1 MNRQIPRI
9 TIKLRL
15 IIMMAVMLLLMLAM
29 GALGFS
35 GMTTA
40 NRAVDT
46 IFQENLQDTQRIANL
61 NERARDMLLE
71 LSLAGQHDPM
81 LAVSAL
87 HDHPVDLHIDNIQHN
102 IQRIDASWHAYSSQ
116 RLSPAAQA
124 LASQF
129 QEQYGRLQQ
138 VVEAALPFYAA
149 GNYDRANEI
158 SFTQALPAYRTLNT
172 TLEELILLEE
182 REAQAAY
189 EHALDRAASM
199 RNLMIGALTAAIL
212 LATFL
217 GWLLI
222 QRITQPLA
230 QARRHFHAMADGDLT
245 QTIEHTHRDEVGD
258 MLDELG
264 DMQVKLKA
272 LIGNIQSSAGAISTA
287 SAQIS
292 TGNVDLSQRTE
303 EQASSLQETA
313 ASMEQV
319 AATVK
324 NNTLHT
330 SEANQLAHT
339 ASRSAGYGG
348 EKVKEA
354 VSKMDELN
362 ESSEKISGIVALIDG
377 IAFQT
382 NILALNAS
390 VEAARAGEQ
399 GRGFAVVAQ
408 EVRSL
413 AQRSADAAKQ
423 IQQLIVENNQ
433 VVEQGSALV
442 TAVGDSM
449 AQIVQNIDSVSKLME
464 EVSRASDE
472 QTSAIDQMSIAVN
485 QMDEVTQQ
493 NAALVEQTA
502 TASASMETQ
511 AQDLADAVAFFKVA
525 EASALPAGGAPRTP
539 SQALPKQPTAAPTR
553 SRTTE
558 DDWETF

>member
-1 MNRQIPRI
+1 MARYMFRI

-15 IIMMAVMLLLMLAM
+15 VIMMAVMLLLMLAM

-46 IFQENLQDTQRIANL
+46 IFQGNLQDTQRIASL
-61 NERARDMLLE
+61 NERARDMILE

-87 HDHPVDLHIDNIQHN
+87 HDHPVGLHVDNIQHN
-102 IQRIDASWHAYSSQ
+102 IQRIDASWQTYSSQ
-116 RLSPAAQA
+116 RLSSSAQD

-138 VVEAALPFYAA
+138 VVESALPFYAA
-149 GNYDRANEI
+149 GDYDRANEI
-158 SFTQALPAYRTLNT
+158 SFTQALPAYRMLST
-172 TLEELILLEE
+172 TLEELIMLEE

-189 EHALDRAASM
+189 QHALDRAAFM

-212 LATFL
+212 LAGFL

-230 QARRHFHAMADGDLT
+230 QARRHFHAMADGNLT

-258 MLDELG
+258 MLDELS
-264 DMQVKLKA
+264 DMQMKLKA

-362 ESSEKISGIVALIDG
+362 ASSEKISGIVTLIDG

-423 IQQLIVENNQ
+423 IQQLIVENNL

-502 TASASMETQ
+502 TASASMEAQ

-525 EASALPAGGAPRTP
+525 EASALPSGGASRTP
-539 SQALPKQPTAAPTR
+539 SQTLPKQPTAAPTR